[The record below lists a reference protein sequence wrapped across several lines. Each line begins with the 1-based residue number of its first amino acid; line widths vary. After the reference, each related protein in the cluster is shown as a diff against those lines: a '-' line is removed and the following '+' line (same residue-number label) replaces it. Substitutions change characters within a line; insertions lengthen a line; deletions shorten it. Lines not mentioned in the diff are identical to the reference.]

1 MIATTPIDILRFLA
15 DRHAEAVDTVL
26 VTLVGIEG
34 ASSRAIGAQMAI
46 AADGRR
52 IGSFSGGCVEDA
64 VAAEALEAL
73 DDGWGRVVRYGIG
86 SAYIDIR
93 LPCGGGIDLLFTPRP
108 APSAIAAAL
117 ELLDRRQAAGLALG
131 CDSVALLP
139 DAVSRPWDGHGMHH
153 AYQPALRILALGQ
166 GEDLTALARLGAA
179 FGAQVHALTPDR
191 PTLALLDG
199 EGIETTFLPTR
210 NTLPTGHGDPWTA
223 IVFLFHGRDWEEF
236 LLPQALALQSFYIG
250 AIGSRRTHAARLAML
265 AQSGATNEQIGTMR
279 GHIGLIP
286 ATRDPATLALSIL
299 GEIVA
304 DYNALAHWSHWMGQ
318 PLEATA
324 SA

>member
-1 MIATTPIDILRFLA
+1 MIANTPIDILRFIV
-15 DRHAEAVDTVL
+15 DRHAEAIDTVL
-26 VTLVGIEG
+26 VTLIGIEG
-34 ASSRAIGAQMAI
+34 ASSRAIGAQMAV

-52 IGSFSGGCVEDA
+52 LGSFSGGCVEDA

-108 APSAIAAAL
+108 DAATMMSAL
-117 ELLDRRQAAGLALG
+117 RQLDQRRATGLALG
-131 CDSVALLP
+131 CDGVALLP
-139 DAVSRPWDGHGMHH
+139 DAVSRSWDGDSLHH
-153 AYQPALRILALGQ
+153 AYQPALRIVALGQ
-166 GEDLTALARLGAA
+166 GEDLTAFARLGAA
-179 FGAQVHALTPDR
+179 FGAQVQALTPDLPMR
-191 PTLALLDG
+191 DLLVD
-199 EGIETTFLPTR
+199 EGIEATFLPTR
-210 NTLPTGHGDPWTA
+210 NTLPIAHGDPWTA

-236 LLPQALALQSFYIG
+236 LLPQAFALQSFYIG
-250 AIGSRRTHAARLAML
+250 AIGSRKTHAARRAML
-265 AQSGATNEQIGTMR
+265 SHSGVSMEQIETLR

-286 ATRDPATLALSIL
+286 ATRDPATLAVSIL

-318 PLEATA
+318 PLETTA